1 MWWWRRVEQLR
12 HGRNDLRTR
21 EWAKELYS
29 MHSDAAANY
38 RLNTMLIRAL
48 LNYHH
53 GRTPGVG
60 G

>member
-1 MWWWRRVEQLR
+1 MAVTTCAGANGL
-12 HGRNDLRTR
+12 L
-21 EWAKELYS
+21 KERYS

-38 RLNTMLIRAL
+38 RLNTVLIRAL
-48 LNYHH
+48 LHYHH